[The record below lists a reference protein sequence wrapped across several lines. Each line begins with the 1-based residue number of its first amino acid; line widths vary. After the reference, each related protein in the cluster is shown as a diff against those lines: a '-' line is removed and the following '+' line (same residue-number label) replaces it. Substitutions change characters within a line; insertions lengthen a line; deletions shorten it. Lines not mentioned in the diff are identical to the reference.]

1 MVSDTEHGRGPA
13 PLGGTQ
19 TLARGLQIL
28 EHLVRNPQPQR
39 PSEIARAT
47 GLERNAVY
55 RLLRELESRSY
66 VTREQDST
74 RYVLGSGLVALAAV
88 VLQRVDVGRLARP
101 VMAALEAET
110 GETVSLHIRSGHR
123 RVAVDALPSRHAIS
137 HKVEI
142 GETVPLYL
150 GASGKV
156 ILAFADAADFEAV
169 LEESAAARPGGQDQ
183 LRELLQRVRAQ
194 GYVST
199 FGDRNPG
206 VSALSA
212 PVFNAGGVLGAL
224 TVTGPASRWTEDK
237 MQTALPLLLARS
249 ADLSAAL
256 GYVAGSAPAGRA

>member
-1 MVSDTEHGRGPA
+1 MLSNTEHDRSPA

-28 EHLVRNPQPQR
+28 EHLVQNPQPQR
-39 PSEIARAT
+39 PSQIARAT

-88 VLQRVDVGRLARP
+88 VLQRVDIGRLARP
-101 VMAALEAET
+101 IMEALEAET
-110 GETVSLHIRSGHR
+110 EETVSLHIRSGHR
-123 RVAVDALPSRHAIS
+123 RVAVDALASRQPIS

-142 GETVPLYL
+142 GETVPLYQ

-156 ILAFADAADFEAV
+156 ILAFVDAADFEAV
-169 LEESAAARPGGQDQ
+169 LKESAADRPRGQSQ
-183 LRELLQRVRAQ
+183 LRELIKRARTQ

-199 FGDRNPG
+199 VGDRNPG

-212 PVFNAGGVLGAL
+212 PVFNTDGVLGAL
-224 TVTGPASRWTEDK
+224 TVTGPSSRWTEDK
-237 MQTALPLLLARS
+237 MQKAVPLLLAHC

-256 GYVAGSAPAGRA
+256 GYVARSAPTDPD

>member
-1 MVSDTEHGRGPA
+1 MVSNTEHDRSPA

-28 EHLVRNPQPQR
+28 EHLVQNPQPQR
-39 PSEIARAT
+39 PSQIARAT

-88 VLQRVDVGRLARP
+88 VLQRVDIGRLARP
-101 VMAALEAET
+101 IMEALEAET
-110 GETVSLHIRSGHR
+110 EETVSLHIRSGHR
-123 RVAVDALPSRHAIS
+123 RVAVDALASRQPIS

-142 GETVPLYL
+142 GETVPLYQ
-150 GASGKV
+150 GASGKA
-156 ILAFADAADFEAV
+156 ILAFVDADDFEAV
-169 LEESAAARPGGQDQ
+169 LKESDADRPGTQSQ
-183 LRELLQRVRAQ
+183 VRELTKQARTQ

-199 FGDRNPG
+199 VGDRNPG

-212 PVFNAGGVLGAL
+212 PVFNTDGVLGAL
-224 TVTGPASRWTEDK
+224 TVTGPSSRWTEDK
-237 MQTALPLLLARS
+237 MQKAVPLLLAHC

-256 GYVAGSAPAGRA
+256 GYVARSAPADRD